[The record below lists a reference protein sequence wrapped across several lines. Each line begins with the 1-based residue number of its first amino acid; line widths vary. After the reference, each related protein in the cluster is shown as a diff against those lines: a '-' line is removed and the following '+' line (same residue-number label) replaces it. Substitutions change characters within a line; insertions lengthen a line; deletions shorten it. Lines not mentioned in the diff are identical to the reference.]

1 MTLERAPVWQGSCEG
16 LCSAREHLLRV
27 PNQIIWNKQNEH
39 QRHFESSTAS
49 REAVKTR
56 VLIAHLDRIVQILNG
71 DIAAEE
77 EQAGIFDVFHPEYPM
92 LARALAARRDNLTDT
107 IAALEQR
114 VATIKEPPFALPPA

>member
-1 MTLERAPVWQGSCEG
+1 M
-16 LCSAREHLLRV
+16 
-27 PNQIIWNKQNEH
+27 KH

-56 VLIAHLDRIVQILNG
+56 VLIADLDRIVQILNG

-77 EQAGIFDVFHPEYPM
+77 EQAGIFDRFHPEYPT

-107 IAALEQR
+107 IAVLQLR
-114 VATIKEPPFALPPA
+114 IATIKESQFELISA